1 MKIYACLLKQLEQQS
16 ISICRRVAFGDA
28 ASGASWVN
36 ILAGLCVFA
45 VFAVK
50 PSLWKQLEGTMQRK
64 SKGKLGSII
73 QQDQPKYVKMLEVF
87 QSQGQEETSRSTER
101 LSLLNGRFC
110 FPLSNT

>member
-1 MKIYACLLKQLEQQS
+1 
-16 ISICRRVAFGDA
+16 
-28 ASGASWVN
+28 
-36 ILAGLCVFA
+36 
-45 VFAVK
+45 
-50 PSLWKQLEGTMQRK
+50 MQRK